1 MMDIVIMI
9 YLYYSLLDH
18 GKYYTYINQVHITRE
33 DTLRELKK
41 LLGLK
46 LDVFFYVFPGTCNV
60 KSTFFFAHPTIFLC
74 ISVIFTGF
82 FTSVST
88 SNFFYA
94 LTSVMP
100 FDFIERSDRAV
111 FMLALGDTIVGYCL
125 DRVSRLAGLALV
137 VEGMGVWI
145 HQFSSPFNSD
155 CPSSQAFLS
164 KLN

>member
-1 MMDIVIMI
+1 MGFSKQWVGLPEQWVVIRAICTEDDGYCNNDIFILLSI
-9 YLYYSLLDH
+9 RSWEILHLY
-18 GKYYTYINQVHITRE
+18 NQVHITRE

-137 VEGMGVWI
+137 VEGMGV
-145 HQFSSPFNSD
+145 
-155 CPSSQAFLS
+155 
-164 KLN
+164 

>member
-1 MMDIVIMI
+1 MTRAICTEDDGYCNNDIFI
-9 YLYYSLLDH
+9 LLSIRSW
-18 GKYYTYINQVHITRE
+18 GNITIISIRSHITRE

-60 KSTFFFAHPTIFLC
+60 KSTFFLAHPTIFLC

-82 FTSVST
+82 LTSVST
-88 SNFFYA
+88 SNFFYT
-94 LTSVMP
+94 LTSVIP

-125 DRVSRLAGLALV
+125 DRVSKLAGLALV
-137 VEGMGVWI
+137 VEGMGV
-145 HQFSSPFNSD
+145 
-155 CPSSQAFLS
+155 
-164 KLN
+164 